1 METST
6 TFVPGGTEGNNTMT
20 RSIDQAGAAA
30 HSTIDKVSA
39 AARPVVDRV
48 ATGAHQ
54 AVDTVADVASQT
66 AESLGVKG
74 DQLKEVQA
82 RLVDACNGYM
92 RANPVATIGIAVA
105 AGFLLSR
112 LISSR

>member
-1 METST
+1 METT
-6 TFVPGGTEGNNTMT
+6 ATFAPGDTGGNNTMT
-20 RSIDQAGAAA
+20 RGIDQAGAAA

-39 AARPVVDRV
+39 AARPAVDRV

-54 AVDTVADVASQT
+54 AVDTIADAASQT

-92 RANPVATIGIAVA
+92 RANPVATVGIAVA